1 MNRVPPAYARLAANW
16 VPGSAPERALVEE
29 TRAALLAA
37 RPSDLAAVSDLVARL
52 DPCLVDP
59 ATREPARRVLFGLID
74 AARRRAFTE
83 AMVPDDVDPW
93 TRLMVGVIER
103 SDHTLGDVL
112 RSREETDP
120 RVVAMRVLG
129 ADASE
134 ITVADLARRTRAIA
148 RGLLALAPAG
158 EEAPVAILS
167 ENSLESALT
176 DIACLTN
183 GIVDFPLP
191 ANSTPEQVT
200 FMLRHSGARILVVS
214 DEEQV
219 DKVLPSLPGLP
230 DLKEVVVV
238 SRAAADRHGLLSLEQ
253 AVAQGAG
260 AFDDADR
267 AARAARVRSRDMAT
281 VMYTSGT
288 TGRPK
293 GIVFDH
299 LNLVSKRLCRG
310 FALPHLNEG
319 DVFLAYLPLY
329 HTFGR
334 FLEMT
339 GSLWWGATYV
349 FARSTGQAS
358 LAEDFRNVRPTAFI
372 SVPKKWM
379 ELQET
384 AQRVAPPEDPEAAA
398 GQLRALTGG
407 RLAHGLSAAGYLD
420 PLVFRSYH
428 RAGVELC
435 SGYGMTEATGG
446 ITMTPPGE
454 YVDGSIGKPLPGIE
468 CRRAEDGE
476 LLIRGPYVSP
486 GYFHPEGEEKEAHD
500 AEGWFHTGDLV
511 SIDAEGHFRITG
523 RKKEIYK
530 NRAGQTIAPQRV
542 ENLFRDFDDVSQAFL
557 VGDHR
562 EYNTLLVWPNYEGR
576 PELRQRTPEEMQQLI
591 SSLVASAN
599 RFLAPFERVVAFR
612 VLDRALDAEHGELT
626 HKGTYKRDVVE
637 KNWKS
642 LVEGMYQHRA
652 LNLSV
657 DGIGLRIPNWVLRE
671 LGVLIEDVVMRGDT
685 LRAAGFQLQVAADPR
700 APGSLRVGDL
710 AYQSEGGVV
719 DLGAVLA
726 HPTLWLG
733 NEGLRRFL
741 GEEAF
746 RSLAVRRPKGRTGE
760 VRLDSRVWESPDP
773 GRIPAL
779 LESVGRDEPSVES
792 VHAAGELLRAERP
805 EARRALSHLERVLAT
820 GRRELVPLARGL
832 LRRAADSP
840 EEEVRRRAF
849 RGLLPF
855 EEPARTVETLR
866 LFLDRLGPQAL
877 REEDLAS
884 FGERGLSESHV
895 EALLAALQSPRAL
908 DPDQDASERRLLAGA
923 MRLAVAYSLSHP
935 VWYARV
941 RVPLA
946 RLTFH
951 PDALL
956 AARAGEEYDRLRRG
970 FQHWLGPNLRIAI
983 DPATGEEYTWRDVV
997 RFEGPLPPRT
1007 TDLVLRAITESTFV
1021 RSSSFILGR
1030 GALISLADIPPG
1042 GATVT
1047 LLGRRLGKS
1056 VYRFSITT
1064 RARETYDFAVN
1075 HAETMP
1081 PAELRDEVLW
1091 LLSSGAPPPLVE
1103 AFGSYH
1109 PDWGIYTEE
1118 FIPGENVEQQLAR
1131 LVQQGEGR
1139 RLRNQWPFL
1148 SWTALAAHVGFWDRT
1163 GRRVALRDPSPAA
1176 FIVPSHD
1183 YQTGA
1188 RLVSISDRGAV
1199 DRLDDVLDRFETAF
1213 VTPTEAQYPDLAGGL
1228 GPTLRFSAV
1237 IEALG
1242 LERARTALASLS
1254 PGPRAEAALAFLSS
1268 VDSTGF
1274 TPRAVHFASERF
1286 RRWRAVNPN
1295 ATQEAQGTMLGE
1307 LWITYQLGEVE
1318 REWPDTRIRFFRR
1331 TVFGDAR
1338 EPLAAALDRLMAR
1351 ARSLPYQGLDLRD
1364 QLATLREAVRPDA
1377 REDYFLARMTF
1388 RHLRPGDET
1397 SLISLERG
1405 DHLTAEVVVGLTD
1418 EKGERYAVRAA
1429 RSPREVSRLLQ
1440 LFRESA
1446 LEVSFEP
1453 EHRHLIAVDAH
1464 DTVIGGVFYR
1474 QVGPERTHMEKI
1486 VVSRRHRG
1494 LGIADGIMRELKRR
1508 QRARGV
1514 KSLETGWFQPE
1525 VLSRFGFRVDPASG
1539 GLVLDLVAASAV
1551 PQ

>member
-1 MNRVPPAYARLAANW
+1 MDRVPPAYAHLAARW
-16 VPGSAPERALVEE
+16 KPGTDPDRSLAEE

-37 RPSDLAAVSDLVARL
+37 QPPDLAAVAGLVERL
-52 DPCLVDP
+52 DPCLASP
-59 ATREPARRVLFGLID
+59 ESREAARRALFGLVD

-83 AMVPDDVDPW
+83 ALAPADIEPW
-93 TRLMVGVIER
+93 TRLVVPVIDR
-103 SDHTLGDVL
+103 ADLTFGDVL

-120 RVVAMRVLG
+120 RVVAMRVQG
-129 ADASE
+129 AEGSE
-134 ITVADLARRTRAIA
+134 LTVTDLARRTRSIA
-148 RGLLALAPAG
+148 RGLLALAP
-158 EEAPVAILS
+158 EEVDLRVAILA
-167 ENSLESALT
+167 ENSLETALT
-176 DIACLTN
+176 DLACLSN

-191 ANSTPEQVT
+191 ANATPEQVT
-200 FMLRHSGARILVVS
+200 YMLRHSRARILVVS

-219 DKVLPSLPGLP
+219 DKVLPALPGLP

-238 SRAAADRHGLLSLEQ
+238 SRASADRHGLLSLEQ

-260 AFDDADR
+260 AFDDAER
-267 AARAARVRSRDMAT
+267 AARAGRVRSRDLAT

-293 GIVFDH
+293 GIAFNH

-334 FLEMT
+334 FLEMS

-349 FARSTGQAS
+349 FARSTGHAS
-358 LAEDFRNVRPTAFI
+358 LVEDFKTVHPTVFI

-384 AQRVAPPEDPEAAA
+384 AQRQAAPDDPDAAA

-420 PLVFRSYH
+420 PIVFRAFH

-446 ITMTPPGE
+446 ITMTPPGA
-454 YVDGSIGKPLPGIE
+454 YVDGSIGRPLPGID
-468 CRRAEDGE
+468 CVRAEDGE

-486 GYFHPEGEEKEAHD
+486 GYFHPEGEEQEAHD

-542 ENLFRDFDDVSQAFL
+542 ENLFRDFDDLSQAFL

-562 EYNTLLVWPNYEGR
+562 EYNTLLVWPNFEGR
-576 PELRQRTPEEMQQLI
+576 PDLRKRTPAEMQQLV

-612 VLDRALDAEHGELT
+612 IIDRALDVEHGELT
-626 HKGTYKRDVVE
+626 HKLTYKRDVVE
-637 KNWKS
+637 KNWKE
-642 LVEGMYQHRA
+642 LIDGMYQHRA
-652 LNLSV
+652 LSLSV
-657 DGIGLRIPNWVLRE
+657 DGMGLRIPNWVLRE
-671 LGVLIEDVVMRGDT
+671 IGVLIEDVVIRGGE
-685 LRAAGFQLQVAADPR
+685 LRAGGTFLRVSADPR

-710 AYQSEGGVV
+710 AYRSEDGVL

-746 RSLAVRRPKGRTGE
+746 RTLAVRRPKGTGE
-760 VRLDSRVWESPDP
+760 ARLDARIWESPDP
-773 GRIPAL
+773 ERIPSL
-779 LESVGRDEPSVES
+779 IEGVGRDEPTVES

-805 EARRALSHLERVLAT
+805 EARRALSHLERVLAS

-832 LRRAADSP
+832 LRRCAESP

-849 RGLLPF
+849 RSLLPS
-855 EEPARTVETLR
+855 EEPARTVDTLR

-877 REEDLAS
+877 REEDLVT
-884 FGERGLSESHV
+884 FGEKGLSEAQV

-908 DPDQDASERRLLAGA
+908 DPDQDASDRRLLSGA
-923 MRLAVAYSLSHP
+923 MRLAVAYSVSHP
-935 VWYARV
+935 PWYARV

-956 AARAGEEYDRLRRG
+956 SARAAEEYDRNRRG
-970 FQHWLGPNLRIAI
+970 FQHWLGPNLRIAFA
-983 DPATGEEYTWRDVV
+983 PATGEEYTWRDVV
-997 RFEGPLPPRT
+997 RFEGVLPLRT
-1007 TDLVLRAITESTFV
+1007 VELILRAFSESTFV
-1021 RSSSFILGR
+1021 RSSVFVLGR
-1030 GALISLADIPPG
+1030 GAITSLADIPPE

-1056 VYRFSITT
+1056 VYRVSLRT
-1064 RARETYDFAVN
+1064 RARETFDFALN

-1131 LVQQGEGR
+1131 LSQKGETR
-1139 RLRNQWPFL
+1139 RLMNQWPFVA
-1148 SWTALAAHVGFWDRT
+1148 WNALAAHVGFWDRT

-1188 RLVSISDRGAV
+1188 RLVSISDRGSV
-1199 DRLDDVLDRFETAF
+1199 LQLDDVLDRFETAF
-1213 VTPTEAQYPDLAGGL
+1213 VTPTEAIYPDLRGGL

-1242 LERARTALASLS
+1242 LERGRTALSSLS
-1254 PGPRAEAALAFLSS
+1254 PGPRAEAALAFLSQ
-1268 VDSTGF
+1268 VDAIGF
-1274 TPRAVHFASERF
+1274 TSRPVHFAIERF

-1295 ATQEAQGTMLGE
+1295 ATLEAQGTMLGE
-1307 LWITYQLGEVE
+1307 LWTTYQLGEVE
-1318 REWPDTRIRFFRR
+1318 RDWPDTRIRFFRR
-1331 TVFGDAR
+1331 TVFADAR

-1351 ARSLPYQGLDLRD
+1351 ARSLPYLALDLREH
-1364 QLATLREAVRPDA
+1364 LANLREAVRPDA

-1388 RHLRPGDET
+1388 RHLRPGDTT

-1418 EKGERYAVRAA
+1418 EKGERYSVRAA
-1429 RSPREVSRLLQ
+1429 RSPREVARLLQ
-1440 LFRESA
+1440 LFRESS
-1446 LEVSFEP
+1446 LDVTFEP
-1453 EHRHLIAVDAH
+1453 EHRHLIAVDDH

-1474 QVGPERTHMEKI
+1474 QVAPERTHMEKI
-1486 VVSRRHRG
+1486 VVSRKLRG
-1494 LGIADGIMRELKRR
+1494 TGVADGIIRELSRR

-1514 KSLETGWFQPE
+1514 RQLETGWFQPE
-1525 VLSRFGFRVDPASG
+1525 VLARFGFRVDPASG
-1539 GLVLDLVAASAV
+1539 GLVLDLTTTPAA
-1551 PQ
+1551 PG

>member
-1 MNRVPPAYARLAANW
+1 MDRVPPDFARIAAHWRPGQGPDRTLADD
-16 VPGSAPERALVEE
+16 
-29 TRAALLAA
+29 TRAALLAT
-37 RPSDLAAVSDLVARL
+37 RPADLAGVTALVASL
-52 DPCLVDP
+52 DACLAAP
-59 ATREPARRVLFGLID
+59 ESREPARRALFALLD
-74 AARRRAFTE
+74 TARRRAFTE
-83 AMVPDDVDPW
+83 GMAPSDVEPW
-93 TRLMVGVIER
+93 TSLLVPVIDR
-103 SDHTLGDVL
+103 ADHTFGDVL

-129 ADASE
+129 SDGAELS
-134 ITVADLARRTRAIA
+134 VADLARRTRSIA
-148 RGLLALAPAG
+148 RGLLALAPA
-158 EEAPVAILS
+158 ETDPRVAILS
-167 ENSLESALT
+167 ENSLETALT
-176 DIACLTN
+176 DIACLSN

-191 ANSTPEQVT
+191 ANSTPEQVAY
-200 FMLRHSGARILVVS
+200 MLRHSGANILVVS

-253 AVAQGAG
+253 AIAQGAG
-260 AFDDADR
+260 AFDDAER
-267 AARAARVRSRDMAT
+267 AARASRVRSRDVAT

-310 FALPHLNEG
+310 FALPHVNEG

-349 FARSTGQAS
+349 FARSTGHAS
-358 LAEDFRNVRPTAFI
+358 LVEDFRTVQPTIFI

-379 ELQET
+379 EFQET
-384 AQRVAPPEDPEAAA
+384 AQRQAPPDDPEAAA

-407 RLAHGLSAAGYLD
+407 RLAYGLSAAGYLD
-420 PLVFRSYH
+420 PLVFRNFH

-446 ITMTPPGE
+446 ITMTPPGA
-454 YVDGSIGKPLPGIE
+454 YVDGSIGLPLPGIT
-468 CRRAEDGE
+468 CVRAEDGE
-476 LLIRGPYVSP
+476 LLIRGSYVSP
-486 GYFHPEGEEKEAHD
+486 GYLHPEGDEQEAHD

-542 ENLFRDFDDVSQAFL
+542 ENLFRDFDDLAQAFL

-562 EYNTLLVWPNYEGR
+562 EYNTLLVWPNFEGR
-576 PELRQRTPEEMQQLI
+576 PELRERSPEEMQHVV

-612 VLDRALDAEHGELT
+612 ILDRALDVEHGELT
-626 HKGTYKRDVVE
+626 HKLTYKRDVVE
-637 KNWKS
+637 KNWKP
-642 LVEGMYQHRA
+642 LIEGMYQHRA
-652 LNLSV
+652 LSLSV
-657 DGIGLRIPNWVLRE
+657 DGVGLRIPHWVLRE
-671 LGVLIEDVVMRGDT
+671 IGVLVEEVVMRGGE
-685 LRAAGFQLQVAADPR
+685 LRAGRTVLRVGADPR

-710 AYQSEGGVV
+710 AYRPEGGVL

-746 RSLAVRRPKGRTGE
+746 RSLAVRRPKGAGE
-760 VRLDSRVWESPDP
+760 ARLDPRIWESPDP
-773 GRIPAL
+773 ERIPAL
-779 LESVGRDEPSVES
+779 IEEVGRDEPTVES

-805 EARRALSHLERVLAT
+805 EARRALSLLERVLRS
-820 GRRELVPLARGL
+820 GRRELIPLARGL
-832 LRRAADSP
+832 LRRCADSP
-840 EEEVRRRAF
+840 EEEIRRRAF
-849 RGLLPF
+849 RSLLPS
-855 EEPARTVETLR
+855 EEVARTVETLR
-866 LFLDRLGPQAL
+866 AFLDRLGPQAL
-877 REEDLAS
+877 RDEDVAT
-884 FGERGLSESHV
+884 FGEKGLSEGQV
-895 EALLAALQSPRAL
+895 EELLGALQAPRAL
-908 DPDQDASERRLLAGA
+908 DPDQDASERRLLSGA
-923 MRLAVAYSLSHP
+923 MRLAVAYSIAHP
-935 VWYARV
+935 PWYARV

-951 PDALL
+951 PDPLL
-956 AARAGEEYDRLRRG
+956 AARAGEEYDRNRRG
-970 FQHWLGPNLRIAI
+970 FQHWLGPNLRIAF

-997 RFEGPLPPRT
+997 RFEGALPPRT
-1007 TDLVLRAITESTFV
+1007 VDLLLRAVSESTFV
-1021 RSSSFILGR
+1021 RSSAFVLGK
-1030 GALISLADIPPG
+1030 GSLISLSDIPPG

-1056 VYRFSITT
+1056 VYRFSVTT
-1064 RARETYDFAVN
+1064 RGRETFDFALN

-1131 LVQQGEGR
+1131 LVQKGETR
-1139 RLRNQWPFL
+1139 RLMNQWPFV
-1148 SWTALAAHVGFWDRT
+1148 SWNALAAHVGFWDRT

-1188 RLVSISDRGAV
+1188 RLVSISDRGSV
-1199 DRLDDVLDRFETAF
+1199 ERLDDVLDRFETAF
-1213 VTPTEAQYPDLAGGL
+1213 VAPTESLYPDLRGCL

-1242 LERARTALASLS
+1242 LERGRTALSSLL
-1254 PGPRAEAALAFLSS
+1254 PGPRAEAALAFLSQ
-1268 VDSTGF
+1268 VEATGF
-1274 TPRAVHFASERF
+1274 TSRQVHFAIERF
-1286 RRWRAVNPN
+1286 QRWRAVNPN
-1295 ATQEAQGTMLGE
+1295 ATSAAQGTMLGE
-1307 LWITYQLGEVE
+1307 LWTTYQLGDVE
-1318 REWPDTRIRFFRR
+1318 RDWPDTRIRFFRR
-1331 TVFGDAR
+1331 TVFADAR
-1338 EPLAAALDRLMAR
+1338 VPLAAALDRLMAR
-1351 ARSLPYQGLDLRD
+1351 ARSLPYRGLDLREH
-1364 QLATLREAVRPDA
+1364 LANLREAVKPDA

-1418 EKGERYAVRAA
+1418 EKGERYSVRAA
-1429 RSPREVSRLLQ
+1429 RSPREVARLLQ
-1440 LFRESA
+1440 LFRESS
-1446 LEVSFEP
+1446 LEVTFEP

-1474 QVGPERTHMEKI
+1474 QVTAERTHMEKI
-1486 VVSRRHRG
+1486 VVSRKFRG
-1494 LGIADGIMRELKRR
+1494 AGVADGIIRELSRR

-1514 KSLETGWFQPE
+1514 QVLETGWFQPE
-1525 VLSRFGFRVDPASG
+1525 VLARFGFRVDAASG

-1551 PQ
+1551 PH